1 MVKVIV
7 TRPGYIFGRVQKVGA
22 ELRIKSTGEFS
33 HRWME
38 PADEASRAALK
49 SATNGNQTW
58 ARHQWAQIATPERIF
73 WRTLPCMGLTQCR
86 VSRSC

>member
-38 PADEASRAALK
+38 PADDGARAALAK
-49 SATNGNQTW
+49 AGVDFEKQ
-58 ARHQWAQIATPERIF
+58 
-73 WRTLPCMGLTQCR
+73 TLPKEHRPL
-86 VSRSC
+86 VAVKPEPAKV